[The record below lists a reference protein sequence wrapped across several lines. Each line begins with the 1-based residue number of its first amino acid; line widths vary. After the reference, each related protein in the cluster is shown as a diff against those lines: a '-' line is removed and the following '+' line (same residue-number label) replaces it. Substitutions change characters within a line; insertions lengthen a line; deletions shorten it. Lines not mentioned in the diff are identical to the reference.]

1 MQIATTPNLP
11 LQNQDRTISW
21 RKIPCV
27 SPANYAAMTNIQ
39 FPPALPNAHRSFIAR
54 ALPILS
60 DDGRIAGIAA
70 AGSFLTGQ
78 MDEFSDLDLIVVTE
92 PEHQVEVLRSRHEI
106 AQRLGTLLAAFT
118 GEHVGEPR
126 LLITLYDSP
135 LLHVDLKFVA
145 LSDVHIRVEEPAVLW
160 ERDGRVTAAISQ
172 GKGQYPQ
179 PNLQWIEDRF
189 WIWMHYGAQKLGR
202 GEIFEAIDMIN
213 YVRSGVLAPL
223 ALQRAGARPQGARRI
238 ESCDPAFSRALQKT
252 VPAYDACDCLDALAA
267 CIELYRGLRRPHGE
281 LVCNAAVEHA
291 VIAYI
296 DELAGRLR
304 V

>member
-1 MQIATTPNLP
+1 M
-11 LQNQDRTISW
+11 
-21 RKIPCV
+21 
-27 SPANYAAMTNIQ
+27 NIQ
-39 FPPALPNAHRSFIAR
+39 FPPALPKAHRSFIAR

-60 DDGRIAGIAA
+60 ADSRITGLAA

-92 PEHQVEVLRSRHEI
+92 PEHQAEVLRKRHEI
-106 AQRLGTLLAAFT
+106 AEKLGTLLAAFT

-126 LLITLYDSP
+126 LLITLYDNP
-135 LLHVDLKFVA
+135 LLHVDLKFVS
-145 LSDVHIRVEEPAVLW
+145 LSDVHVRVEEPAILW
-160 ERDGRVTAAISQ
+160 EREGRVTAAISQ

-179 PNLQWIEDRF
+179 PDLQWIEDRF

-213 YVRSGVLAPL
+213 YLRSGVLAPL

-238 ESCDPAFSRALQKT
+238 ESCDPAFARALQKT
-252 VPAYDACDCLDALAA
+252 VPAYDGLACLHALTA
-267 CIELYRGLRRPHGE
+267 CIDLYRGLRSPHSE
-281 LVCNAAVEHA
+281 LACNGAVEEA

-296 DELAGRLR
+296 DEIAGRLR